1 MVYQH
6 LATFGGVLARRAADV
21 TTGDNNG
28 DDMAQLPGWAVL
40 VFFADFL
47 VFLPVFLYVRT
58 PCLYVQCSCC
68 YRCRCRCAQSS
79 QAHSLLLY

>member
-6 LATFGGVLARRAADV
+6 LATFGGVLAKRTADM
-21 TTGDNNG
+21 TTGDSNG

-58 PCLYVQCSCC
+58 SRVHVQCSG
-68 YRCRCRCAQSS
+68 RCAKPSR
-79 QAHSLLLY
+79 SLPVY